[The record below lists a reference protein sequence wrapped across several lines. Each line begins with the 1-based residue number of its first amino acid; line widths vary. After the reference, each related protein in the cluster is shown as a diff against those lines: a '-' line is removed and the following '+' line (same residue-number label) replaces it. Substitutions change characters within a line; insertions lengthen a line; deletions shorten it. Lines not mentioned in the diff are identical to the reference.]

1 MHKKINMIVLDS
13 NDNLNSYLEESYQN
27 LKFLNV
33 MSEPNT
39 LIRRTEY
46 EILKNSKIKAKR
58 NNIKASTNTFITGS
72 MLILYA
78 LIMCYSAYLI
88 YQNKISYGTLTALV
102 SLVSYFETP
111 FSQIGG
117 YASKFALYRSSALR
131 LDSILKLRR
140 EEPALMIN
148 DFSSIVLENVSFSYD
163 NKLIYNNFNLTINK
177 NDIIYIKGP
186 SGCGKTTLLNIILGF

>member
-1 MHKKINMIVLDS
+1 
-13 NDNLNSYLEESYQN
+13 
-27 LKFLNV
+27 

-117 YASKFALYRSSALR
+117 YASKFALLS
-131 LDSILKLRR
+131 
-140 EEPALMIN
+140 
-148 DFSSIVLENVSFSYD
+148 
-163 NKLIYNNFNLTINK
+163 
-177 NDIIYIKGP
+177 
-186 SGCGKTTLLNIILGF
+186 